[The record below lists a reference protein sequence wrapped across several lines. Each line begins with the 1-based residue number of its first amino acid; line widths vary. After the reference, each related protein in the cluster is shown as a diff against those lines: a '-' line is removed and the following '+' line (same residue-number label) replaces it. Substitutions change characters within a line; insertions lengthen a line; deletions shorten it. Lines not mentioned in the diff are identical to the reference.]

1 MTKRIL
7 LIFFIVSALFI
18 LLPSYKS
25 NDGKMGIERSSFGK
39 TKNGTEVF
47 LFILK
52 NQNNVSVSITNYGGI
67 ITSIKVPDKNGNISD
82 IVLGYDHF
90 DGYIINNSPYFGA
103 LIGRYANRIAKGKFS
118 LDDVQYKL
126 VINNGVNHLHGG
138 EKGFDKVVW
147 NVNELIGKDS
157 VGLELTYISKDG
169 EEGYPGNL
177 NVKVNYS
184 LNNRN
189 EFRIDYSA
197 TTDKKTIVNLTNH
210 TYFNLKDAGAS
221 PILDHQLKI
230 NADKFTPIDSTLIP
244 TGEIIR
250 VENSPFDFRNFTT
263 IGKHINPENE
273 QIKFGLGY
281 DHNFVLNGNANQ
293 LKLAATV
300 KEESTGRILEVFTTE
315 PGIQFYSGNFLDAS
329 ITGKN
334 NIVYNNRSG
343 FCLETQHF
351 PDSPNHSNF
360 PSTELEPNKEYN
372 STTIY
377 KFDVEKK

>member
-1 MTKRIL
+1 MNKRIL
-7 LIFFIVSALFI
+7 SILLIVSVLFI
-18 LLPSYKS
+18 LLPGSKS
-25 NDGKMGIERSSFGK
+25 NDGKMGIKKSSFGK
-39 TKNGTEVF
+39 TKDGTEVF
-47 LFILK
+47 LYTLT

-67 ITSIKVPDKNGNISD
+67 ITSLRVPDRNGNMSD
-82 IVLGYDHF
+82 IVLGYDYL
-90 DGYIINNSPYFGA
+90 DGYIKNNSPYFGA

-118 LDDVQYKL
+118 LDSIQYKL
-126 VINNGVNHLHGG
+126 TTNNGVNHLHGG
-138 EKGFDKVVW
+138 EKGFDKAVW

-157 VGLELTYISKDG
+157 VGLELTYFSKDG

-177 NVKVNYS
+177 IVKVNYS
-184 LNNRN
+184 LNNGN

-197 TTDKKTIVNLTNH
+197 TTDKKTIINLTNH
-210 TYFNLKDAGAS
+210 TYFNLKDAGVS
-221 PILDHQLKI
+221 EILNHQLKI

-244 TGEIIR
+244 TGEIIQ
-250 VENSPFDFRNFTT
+250 VENSPFDFRNFTI
-263 IGKHINPENE
+263 IGKYINSKNE

-300 KEESTGRILEVFTTE
+300 KEESTGRILKVFTTE
-315 PGIQFYSGNFLDAS
+315 PGIQFYSGNFLDGS
-329 ITGKN
+329 IKGKN
-334 NIVYNNRSG
+334 NIVYNIRSG

-377 KFDVEKK
+377 KFEVEKK